1 MANISPVTNL
11 DFFETKA
18 ALKTFLS
25 NQTRFADYDFEGSN
39 MNVLLDLLSYNTFY
53 NNYYYNMAISEMFLD
68 SAQERNSMISHAK
81 ELNYLPRSRRS
92 AKAIVTFNITAS
104 QAGNFFIIPKDTKI
118 SGKCGNT
125 TFSFL
130 TEKAYTAVTAQVA
143 TLANPTVPGVYLPR
157 TFTVAAVDVF
167 QGRLITETLDIADT
181 VLSNNMIDTRSLY
194 VEVNGVEYV
203 YKTDIFGIT
212 ATDKVFYLQPEE
224 DEKYSIQFGQDKF
237 GVQPESSD
245 VITAKY
251 RINSAEEAN
260 GVTSMTSSGIAGA
273 SNVSITVT
281 SPSVG
286 GSSAETNESIRTFAP
301 KALQVQERAVTK
313 RDYEILLRSRFPNI
327 EAISV
332 YGGDEVDPP
341 QFGKVIISV
350 DVTGGEGAA
359 DFEIASFTDYL
370 KDKTPLTIEPVFVP
384 AKFLFIDTV
393 VDVVFDPNITTKSA
407 SQIRSEVKSAVTG
420 YSTSSLADFNKTLRQ
435 SRLSAT
441 LDSVDGSIISSSIF
455 ASPIIQVVPI
465 LNTIQNPAFSYETS
479 LVKPYAYDAITG
491 LSGFTP
497 AIRTTKL
504 TIEGT
509 VCRLQDDG
517 AGKMM
522 AVTAS
527 STSPSVFKRSIGT
540 INYITGAVKL
550 SNLIVDSFEG
560 NAIKFIANSVAK
572 DVKAPKDR
580 IITIRDEDI
589 TVNVTSLTE

>member
-1 MANISPVTNL
+1 MANISPVQNL
-11 DFFETKA
+11 DFFETKT
-18 ALKTFLS
+18 ALKNYLS

-39 MNVLLDLLSYNTFY
+39 MNVLLDLLAYNTFY

-92 AKAIVTFNITAS
+92 AKAVVTFSVTATQS
-104 QAGNFFIIPKDTKI
+104 GNFFIIPKDTKI
-118 SGKCGNT
+118 NGKCGNT
-125 TFSFL
+125 TFTFL
-130 TEKAYTAVTAQVA
+130 TEKAYTAVTAMTDA
-143 TLANPTVPGVYLPR
+143 SSPR
-157 TFTVAAVDVF
+157 TFLVQDVEVY
-167 QGRLITETLDIADT
+167 QGRLITETLDTSNT

-194 VEVNGVEYV
+194 VEVNGEEYV

-237 GVQPESSD
+237 GKQPTPGD
-245 VITAKY
+245 NITAKY

-260 GVTSMTSSGIAGA
+260 GVRSMTSNGLAGA
-273 SNVSITVT
+273 ANVSITVT
-281 SPSVG
+281 TPSNG
-286 GSSAETNESIRTFAP
+286 GLSAESVESIRAFAP
-301 KALQVQERAVTK
+301 KALQVQERAVTT
-313 RDYEILLRSRFPNI
+313 RDYEILLRNRFPNI

-384 AKFLFIDTV
+384 AKFLFVDTV
-393 VDVVFDPNITTKSA
+393 VDVVFDPNITTKSP
-407 SQIRSEVKSAVTG
+407 SQIRSEVTNAITG
-420 YSTSSLADFNKTLRQ
+420 YSTSTLADFNKTLRQ
-435 SRLSAT
+435 SRLAAT
-441 LDSVDGSIISSSIF
+441 LDAVDSSIISSSIF
-455 ASPIIQVVPI
+455 ASPIIQYVPV
-465 LNTIQNPAFSYETS
+465 LSTVSNPAFSYETA
-479 LVKPYAYDAITG
+479 LVQPYAYDATTG

-497 AIRTTKL
+497 AVRTTKL

-509 VCRLQDDG
+509 LVTLQDDG

-527 STSPSVFKRSIGT
+527 TASVSVFKRNIGT
-540 INYITGAVKL
+540 IDYSTGAIKL
-550 SNLIVDSFEG
+550 SNLVVDSYEG
-560 NAIKFIANSVAK
+560 SAIKFIANSVAK

-580 IITIRDEDI
+580 IITIRGEDI
-589 TVNVTSLTE
+589 TVNVTTLTE

>member
-143 TLANPTVPGVYLPR
+143 TLANPVIPGVYLPR

-167 QGRLITETLDIADT
+167 QGRLITETLDITDT

-224 DEKYSIQFGQDKF
+224 DEKYSLQFGQDKF
-237 GVQPESSD
+237 GAQPASSD

-273 SNVSITVT
+273 SNVSVTVT

-301 KALQVQERAVTK
+301 KALQVQERAVTT

-407 SQIRSEVKSAVTG
+407 SQIRSEVKSAITG

-435 SRLSAT
+435 SRLAAA

-479 LVKPYAYDAITG
+479 LVKPYAYDATTG

>member
-1 MANISPVTNL
+1 MANISPVQNL
-11 DFFETKA
+11 DFFETKT
-18 ALKTFLS
+18 ALKNYLS
-25 NQTRFADYDFEGSN
+25 NQARFADYDFEGSN
-39 MNVLLDLLSYNTFY
+39 MNVLLDLLAYNTFY

-92 AKAIVTFNITAS
+92 AKAVVTFNVTATQS
-104 QAGNFFIIPKDTKI
+104 GNFFIIPKDTKI
-118 SGKCGNT
+118 NGKCGNT
-125 TFSFL
+125 TFTFL
-130 TEKAYTAVTAQVA
+130 TEKAYTAVTAMTDA
-143 TLANPTVPGVYLPR
+143 SSPR
-157 TFTVAAVDVF
+157 KFLVQDVEVF
-167 QGRLITETLDIADT
+167 QGRLITETLDTSNT

-194 VEVNGVEYV
+194 VEVNGEEYV

-237 GVQPESSD
+237 GKQPTPGD
-245 VITAKY
+245 DITAKY

-260 GVTSMTSSGIAGA
+260 GVTSMTSNGLAGA

-281 SPSVG
+281 TPSNG
-286 GSSAETNESIRTFAP
+286 GLSAESVESIRAFAP
-301 KALQVQERAVTK
+301 KALQVQERAVTT
-313 RDYEILLRSRFPNI
+313 RDYEILLRNRFPNI

-332 YGGDEVDPP
+332 YGGDEVNPP

-384 AKFLFIDTV
+384 AKFLFVDTV
-393 VDVVFDPNITTKSA
+393 VDVVFDPNITTKSP
-407 SQIRSEVKSAVTG
+407 SQIRSEVTNAITG
-420 YSTSSLADFNKTLRQ
+420 YSTSTLADFNKTLRQ
-435 SRLSAT
+435 SRLAAT
-441 LDSVDGSIISSSIF
+441 LDAVDNSIISSSIF
-455 ASPIIQVVPI
+455 ASPIIQYVPV
-465 LNTIQNPAFSYETS
+465 LSTVSNPAFSYETA
-479 LVKPYAYDAITG
+479 LVQPYAYDATTG

-497 AIRTTKL
+497 AVRTTKL

-509 VCRLQDDG
+509 LVTLQDDG

-527 STSPSVFKRSIGT
+527 TASVSVFKRNIGT
-540 INYITGAVKL
+540 IDYSTGAIKL
-550 SNLIVDSFEG
+550 SNLVVDSYEG
-560 NAIKFIANSVAK
+560 SAIKFIANSVAK

-580 IITIRDEDI
+580 IITIRGEDI
-589 TVNVTSLTE
+589 TVNVTTLTE

>member
-1 MANISPVTNL
+1 MANISPVQNL
-11 DFFETKA
+11 DFFETKS
-18 ALKTFLS
+18 ALKTYLS
-25 NQTRFADYDFEGSN
+25 NQDRFADYDFEGSN
-39 MNVLLDLLSYNTFY
+39 MNVLLDLLAYNTFY

-68 SAQERNSMISHAK
+68 SAQERNSLVSHAK
-81 ELNYLPRSRRS
+81 ELNYMPRSRRS
-92 AKAIVTFNITAS
+92 AKATVTFNITATQS
-104 QAGNFFIIPKDTKI
+104 GNFFVIPKDTKVN
-118 SGKCGNT
+118 GKCGNT
-125 TFSFL
+125 TFTFIAD
-130 TEKAYTAVTAQVA
+130 KAYTAVSNEVA
-143 TLANPTVPGVYLPR
+143 TNPLGPRVYTATGVEVY
-157 TFTVAAVDVF
+157 
-167 QGRLITETLDIADT
+167 QGRLMTETLDISDT
-181 VLSNNMIDTRSLY
+181 TLSNEMIDSSSLY
-194 VEVNGVEYV
+194 VEVNNEEYV

-224 DEKYSIQFGQDKF
+224 DNKYSIQFGQDKF
-237 GVQPESSD
+237 GKQPTAGD
-245 VITAKY
+245 TITAKY
-251 RINSAEEAN
+251 RITSGPDAN
-260 GVTSMTSSGIAGA
+260 GVTSMTSNGIAGA
-273 SNVSITVT
+273 GGVNVTVT
-281 SPSVG
+281 IPSAG
-286 GSSAETNESIRTFAP
+286 GLLTETSESIRMFAP

-332 YGGDEVDPP
+332 YGGDEVEPP

-359 DFEIASFTDYL
+359 DFEIASFSDYL

-407 SQIRSEVKSAVTG
+407 SQIRSEVMAALTS
-420 YSTSSLADFNKTLRQ
+420 YSTTNLSDFNKTLRQ
-435 SRLSAT
+435 SRLAAA
-441 LDSVDGSIISSSIF
+441 LDSVDNSIISSSIF

-465 LNTIQNPAFSYETS
+465 LSTVQNPAFSYETA
-479 LVKPYAYDAITG
+479 LVQPYAYDATTG

-497 AIRTTKL
+497 AVRTSKL

-509 VCRLQDDG
+509 LVSLQDDG

-527 STSPSVFKRSIGT
+527 SADVSVFKRNVGT
-540 INYITGAVKL
+540 INYSTGAIKL
-550 SNLIVDSFEG
+550 SNLIVDSYEG
-560 NAIKFIANSVAK
+560 GAIKFIANSVAK

-580 IITIRDEDI
+580 IITIRGEDI

>member
-1 MANISPVTNL
+1 MANISPVQNL
-11 DFFETKA
+11 DFFETKS
-18 ALKTFLS
+18 ALKTYLS
-25 NQTRFADYDFEGSN
+25 NQDRFADYDFEGSN
-39 MNVLLDLLSYNTFY
+39 MNVLLDLLAYNTFY
-53 NNYYYNMAISEMFLD
+53 NNYYYNMMISEMFLD

-92 AKAIVTFNITAS
+92 AKAVVTFNITATQS
-104 QAGNFFIIPKDTKI
+104 GNFFVIPKDTKI
-118 SGKCGNT
+118 SGKCGNK
-125 TFSFL
+125 TFIFL
-130 TEKAYTAVTAQVA
+130 TEKAYTAVTAMTDA
-143 TLANPTVPGVYLPR
+143 SSPRKFLAQDVEVY
-157 TFTVAAVDVF
+157 
-167 QGRLITETLDIADT
+167 QGRLITETLDTSNT

-194 VEVNGVEYV
+194 VEVNGEEYV

-237 GVQPESSD
+237 GVQPASSD

-273 SNVSITVT
+273 SNVSVTVT

-286 GSSAETNESIRTFAP
+286 GASAETIESIRTFAP
-301 KALQVQERAVTK
+301 KALQVQERAVTT

-407 SQIRSEVKSAVTG
+407 SQIRSEVKSAITG

-441 LDSVDGSIISSSIF
+441 LDSVDSSIISSSIF

-479 LVKPYAYDAITG
+479 LVKPYAYDDTTG

-540 INYITGAVKL
+540 INYSTGAIKL

>member
-1 MANISPVTNL
+1 MANISPVQNL
-11 DFFETKA
+11 DFFETKS
-18 ALKTFLS
+18 ALKTYLS

-39 MNVLLDLLSYNTFY
+39 MNVLLDLLAYNTFY

-92 AKAIVTFNITAS
+92 AKAVVTFTITATQS
-104 QAGNFFIIPKDTKI
+104 GNFFIIPKDTKI

-125 TFSFL
+125 TFTFL
-130 TEKAYTAVTAQVA
+130 TEKAYTAVTAMTNA
-143 TLANPTVPGVYLPR
+143 ASPR
-157 TFTVAAVDVF
+157 TFLAQNVEVY
-167 QGRLITETLDIADT
+167 QGRLITETLDTSNT

-194 VEVNGVEYV
+194 VEVNGEEYV

-224 DEKYSIQFGQDKF
+224 DEKYSLQFGQDKF
-237 GVQPESSD
+237 GKQPTPGD
-245 VITAKY
+245 NITAKY

-260 GVTSMTSSGIAGA
+260 GVTSMTSSGLPGA
-273 SNVSITVT
+273 SNVSIVVT
-281 SPSVG
+281 TPSNGGLSP
-286 GSSAETNESIRTFAP
+286 ETTESIRAFAP

-313 RDYEILLRSRFPNI
+313 RDYEILLRNRFPNI

-393 VDVVFDPNITTKSA
+393 VDIVFDPNITTKSA
-407 SQIRSEVKSAVTG
+407 SQIRSEITNAITS
-420 YSTSSLADFNKTLRQ
+420 YSTSNLSDFNKTLRQ
-435 SRLSAT
+435 SRLAAT
-441 LDSVDGSIISSSIF
+441 LDAVDNSIISSSIF
-455 ASPIIQVVPI
+455 ASPIIQYVPI
-465 LNTIQNPAFSYETS
+465 LSTVTNPAFSYETA
-479 LVKPYAYDAITG
+479 LVQPYAYDATTG

-497 AIRTTKL
+497 AVRTTKL

-509 VCRLQDDG
+509 LCTLQDDG

-527 STSPSVFKRSIGT
+527 TASVSVFKRSIGT
-540 INYITGAVKL
+540 INYSTGAIKL
-550 SNLIVDSFEG
+550 SNLVVDSYEG
-560 NAIKFIANSVAK
+560 SAIKFIANSVAK

-580 IITIRDEDI
+580 IITIRGEDI
-589 TVNVTSLTE
+589 TVNVTTLTE

>member
-1 MANISPVTNL
+1 MANISPVQNL
-11 DFFETKA
+11 DFFETKS
-18 ALKTFLS
+18 ALKTYLS
-25 NQTRFADYDFEGSN
+25 NQDRFADYDFEGSN
-39 MNVLLDLLSYNTFY
+39 MNVLLDLLAYNTFY

-68 SAQERNSMISHAK
+68 SAQERNSLVSHAK
-81 ELNYLPRSRRS
+81 ELNYMPRSRRS
-92 AKAIVTFNITAS
+92 AKATVTFNITATQS
-104 QAGNFFIIPKDTKI
+104 GNFFVIPKDTKVN
-118 SGKCGNT
+118 GKCGNT
-125 TFSFL
+125 TFTFIAD
-130 TEKAYTAVTAQVA
+130 KAYTAVSNEVA
-143 TLANPTVPGVYLPR
+143 TNPLGPRVYTATGVEVY
-157 TFTVAAVDVF
+157 
-167 QGRLITETLDIADT
+167 QGRLMTETLDISDT
-181 VLSNNMIDTRSLY
+181 TLSNEMIDSSSLY
-194 VEVNGVEYV
+194 VEVNNEEYV

-224 DEKYSIQFGQDKF
+224 DNKYSIQFGQDKF
-237 GVQPESSD
+237 GKQPTAGD
-245 VITAKY
+245 TITAKY
-251 RINSAEEAN
+251 RITSGPDAN
-260 GVTSMTSSGIAGA
+260 GVTSMTSNGIAGA
-273 SNVSITVT
+273 GGVNVTVT
-281 SPSVG
+281 IPSAG
-286 GSSAETNESIRTFAP
+286 GLLTETSESIRMFAP

-393 VDVVFDPNITTKSA
+393 VDVVFDPNLTTKSA
-407 SQIRSEVKSAVTG
+407 SQIRSEATNAITA
-420 YSTSSLADFNKTLRQ
+420 YSTTNLNDFNKTLRQ
-435 SRLSAT
+435 SRLAAA
-441 LDSVDGSIISSSIF
+441 LDAVDNSIISSSIF

-465 LNTIQNPAFSYETS
+465 LSTVQNPAFSYETA
-479 LVKPYAYDAITG
+479 LVQPYAYDATTG

-497 AIRTTKL
+497 AVRTSKL

-509 VCRLQDDG
+509 LMTLQDDG

-527 STSPSVFKRSIGT
+527 TATTSVFKRSIGT
-540 INYITGAVKL
+540 INYSTGAIKL

-560 NAIKFIANSVAK
+560 GAVKFIANSVAK

-580 IITIRDEDI
+580 IITIRGEDI

>member
-1 MANISPVTNL
+1 MANISPVQNL
-11 DFFETKA
+11 DFFETKS
-18 ALKTFLS
+18 ALKTYLS
-25 NQTRFADYDFEGSN
+25 NQDRFADYDFEGSN
-39 MNVLLDLLSYNTFY
+39 MNVLLDLLAYNTFY

-92 AKAIVTFNITAS
+92 AKAVVTFTITATQS
-104 QAGNFFIIPKDTKI
+104 GNYFIIPKDTKI

-125 TFSFL
+125 TFTFL
-130 TEKAYTAVTAQVA
+130 TEKAYSAVTAMTNA
-143 TLANPTVPGVYLPR
+143 AAPR
-157 TFTVAAVDVF
+157 TFLVQDVEVF
-167 QGRLITETLDIADT
+167 QGRLITETLDTSNTI
-181 VLSNNMIDTRSLY
+181 LSNNMIDTRSLY
-194 VEVNGVEYV
+194 VEVNGEEYV

-237 GVQPESSD
+237 GKQPTPGD
-245 VITAKY
+245 NITAKY

-260 GVTSMTSSGIAGA
+260 GVRSMTSNGLAGA
-273 SNVSITVT
+273 ANVSITVT
-281 SPSVG
+281 TPSNG
-286 GSSAETNESIRTFAP
+286 GLSAESVESIRAFAP
-301 KALQVQERAVTK
+301 KALQVQERAVTT
-313 RDYEILLRSRFPNI
+313 RDYEILLRNRFPNI

-332 YGGDEVDPP
+332 YGGDEVNPP

-384 AKFLFIDTV
+384 AKFLFVDTV
-393 VDVVFDPNITTKSA
+393 VDVVFDPNITTKSP
-407 SQIRSEVKSAVTG
+407 SQIRSEITNAITS
-420 YSTSSLADFNKTLRQ
+420 YSTSTLSDFNKTLRQ
-435 SRLSAT
+435 SRLAAT
-441 LDSVDGSIISSSIF
+441 LDAVDNSIISSSIF
-455 ASPIIQVVPI
+455 ASPIIQYVPV
-465 LNTIQNPAFSYETS
+465 LSTVSNPAFSYETA
-479 LVKPYAYDAITG
+479 LVQPYAYDATTG

-497 AIRTTKL
+497 AVRTSKL

-509 VCRLQDDG
+509 LCTLQDDG

-527 STSPSVFKRSIGT
+527 TASVSVFKRSIGT
-540 INYITGAVKL
+540 INYSTGAIKL
-550 SNLIVDSFEG
+550 SNLVVDSYEG
-560 NAIKFIANSVAK
+560 SAVKFIANSVAK

-580 IITIRDEDI
+580 IITIRGEDI
-589 TVNVTSLTE
+589 TVNVTTLTE

>member
-1 MANISPVTNL
+1 MANISPVQNL
-11 DFFETKA
+11 DFFETKT
-18 ALKTFLS
+18 ALKNYLS
-25 NQTRFADYDFEGSN
+25 NQARFADYDFEGSN
-39 MNVLLDLLSYNTFY
+39 MNVLLDLLAYNTFY

-92 AKAIVTFNITAS
+92 AKAVVTFSVTATQS
-104 QAGNFFIIPKDTKI
+104 GNFFIIPKDTKI
-118 SGKCGNT
+118 NGKCGNT
-125 TFSFL
+125 TFTFL
-130 TEKAYTAVTAQVA
+130 TEKAYTAVTAMTDA
-143 TLANPTVPGVYLPR
+143 SSPR
-157 TFTVAAVDVF
+157 KFLVQDVEVF
-167 QGRLITETLDIADT
+167 QGRLITETLDTSNT

-194 VEVNGVEYV
+194 VEVNGEEYV

-237 GVQPESSD
+237 GKQPTPGD
-245 VITAKY
+245 NITAKY

-260 GVTSMTSSGIAGA
+260 GVTSMTSNGLAGA
-273 SNVSITVT
+273 ANVSITVT
-281 SPSVG
+281 TPSNG
-286 GSSAETNESIRTFAP
+286 GLSAESVESIRAFAP
-301 KALQVQERAVTK
+301 KALQVQERAVTT
-313 RDYEILLRSRFPNI
+313 RDYEILLRNRFPNI

-332 YGGDEVDPP
+332 YGGDEVNPP

-384 AKFLFIDTV
+384 AKFLFVDTV

-407 SQIRSEVKSAVTG
+407 SQIRSEVTNAITG
-420 YSTSSLADFNKTLRQ
+420 YSTSTLADFNKTLRQ
-435 SRLSAT
+435 SRLAAT
-441 LDSVDGSIISSSIF
+441 LDAVDNSIISSSIF
-455 ASPIIQVVPI
+455 ASPIIQYVPV
-465 LNTIQNPAFSYETS
+465 LSTVSNPAFSYETA
-479 LVKPYAYDAITG
+479 LVQPYAYDATTG

-497 AIRTTKL
+497 AVRTTKL

-509 VCRLQDDG
+509 LVTLQDDG

-527 STSPSVFKRSIGT
+527 TASVSVFKRNIGT
-540 INYITGAVKL
+540 IDYSTGAIKL
-550 SNLIVDSFEG
+550 SNLVVDSYEG
-560 NAIKFIANSVAK
+560 SAIKFIANSVAK

-580 IITIRDEDI
+580 IITIRGEDI
-589 TVNVTSLTE
+589 TVNVTTLTE

>member
-1 MANISPVTNL
+1 MANISPVQNL
-11 DFFETKA
+11 DFFETKS
-18 ALKTFLS
+18 ALKTYLS

-39 MNVLLDLLSYNTFY
+39 MNVLLDLLAYNTFY

-92 AKAIVTFNITAS
+92 AKAVVTFTITATQS
-104 QAGNFFIIPKDTKI
+104 GNFFIIPKETKI

-125 TFSFL
+125 TFTFL
-130 TEKAYTAVTAQVA
+130 TEKAYTAVTAMTDA
-143 TLANPTVPGVYLPR
+143 ASPR
-157 TFTVAAVDVF
+157 TFLAQNVEVY
-167 QGRLITETLDIADT
+167 QGRLITETLDTSNT

-194 VEVNGVEYV
+194 VEVNGEEYV

-224 DEKYSIQFGQDKF
+224 DEKYSLQFGQDKF
-237 GVQPESSD
+237 GKHPTPGD
-245 VITAKY
+245 NITAKY

-260 GVTSMTSSGIAGA
+260 GVTSMTSSGLSGA

-281 SPSVG
+281 TPSNGGLSP
-286 GSSAETNESIRTFAP
+286 ETTESIRAFAP

-313 RDYEILLRSRFPNI
+313 RDYEILLRNRFPNI

-407 SQIRSEVKSAVTG
+407 SQIRSEITNAITS
-420 YSTSSLADFNKTLRQ
+420 YSTSNLADFNKTLRQ
-435 SRLSAT
+435 SRLAAT
-441 LDSVDGSIISSSIF
+441 LDAVDNSIISSSIF
-455 ASPIIQVVPI
+455 ASPIIQYVPVLSI
-465 LNTIQNPAFSYETS
+465 VTNPAFSYETA
-479 LVKPYAYDAITG
+479 LVQPYAYDATTG

-497 AIRTTKL
+497 AVRTTKL

-509 VCRLQDDG
+509 LCTLQDDG

-527 STSPSVFKRSIGT
+527 TASVSVFKRSIGT
-540 INYITGAVKL
+540 INYSTGAIKL
-550 SNLIVDSFEG
+550 SNLVVDSYEG
-560 NAIKFIANSVAK
+560 SAIKFIANSVAK

-580 IITIRDEDI
+580 IITIRGEDI
-589 TVNVTSLTE
+589 TVNVTTLTE

>member
-1 MANISPVTNL
+1 MANISPVQNL
-11 DFFETKA
+11 DFFETKT
-18 ALKTFLS
+18 ALKNYLS
-25 NQTRFADYDFEGSN
+25 NQARFADYDFEGSN
-39 MNVLLDLLSYNTFY
+39 MNVLLDLLAYNTFY

-92 AKAIVTFNITAS
+92 AKAVVTFNVTATQS
-104 QAGNFFIIPKDTKI
+104 GNFFIIPKDTKI
-118 SGKCGNT
+118 NGKCGNT
-125 TFSFL
+125 TFTFL
-130 TEKAYTAVTAQVA
+130 TEKAYTAVTAMTDA
-143 TLANPTVPGVYLPR
+143 SSPR
-157 TFTVAAVDVF
+157 KFLVQDVEVF
-167 QGRLITETLDIADT
+167 QGRLITETLDTSNT

-194 VEVNGVEYV
+194 VEVNGEEYV

-237 GVQPESSD
+237 GKQPTPGD
-245 VITAKY
+245 NITAKY

-260 GVTSMTSSGIAGA
+260 GVTSMTSNGLAGA

-281 SPSVG
+281 TPSNG
-286 GSSAETNESIRTFAP
+286 GLSAESVESIRAFAP
-301 KALQVQERAVTK
+301 KALQVQERAVTT
-313 RDYEILLRSRFPNI
+313 RDYEILLRNRFPNI

-332 YGGDEVDPP
+332 YGGDEVNPP

-384 AKFLFIDTV
+384 AKFLFVDTV
-393 VDVVFDPNITTKSA
+393 VDVVFDPNITTKSP
-407 SQIRSEVKSAVTG
+407 SQIRSEVTNAITG
-420 YSTSSLADFNKTLRQ
+420 YSTSTLADFNKTLRQ
-435 SRLSAT
+435 SRLAAT
-441 LDSVDGSIISSSIF
+441 LDAVDNSIISSSIF
-455 ASPIIQVVPI
+455 ASPIIQYVPV
-465 LNTIQNPAFSYETS
+465 LSTVSNPAFSYETA
-479 LVKPYAYDAITG
+479 LVQPYAYDATTG

-497 AIRTTKL
+497 AVRTTKL

-509 VCRLQDDG
+509 LVTLQDDG

-527 STSPSVFKRSIGT
+527 TASVSVFKRNIGT
-540 INYITGAVKL
+540 IDYSTGAIKL
-550 SNLIVDSFEG
+550 SNLVVDSYEG
-560 NAIKFIANSVAK
+560 SAIKFIANSVAK

-580 IITIRDEDI
+580 IITIRGEDI
-589 TVNVTSLTE
+589 TVNVTTLTE

>member
-1 MANISPVTNL
+1 MANISPVQNL
-11 DFFETKA
+11 DFFETKS
-18 ALKTFLS
+18 ALKTYLS

-39 MNVLLDLLSYNTFY
+39 MNVLLDLLAYNTFY

-92 AKAIVTFNITAS
+92 AKAVVTFTITATQS
-104 QAGNFFIIPKDTKI
+104 GNFFIIPKDTKI

-125 TFSFL
+125 TFTFL
-130 TEKAYTAVTAQVA
+130 TEKAYTAVTAMTNA
-143 TLANPTVPGVYLPR
+143 SSPR
-157 TFTVAAVDVF
+157 TFLAQNVEVY
-167 QGRLITETLDIADT
+167 QGRLITETLDTSNT

-194 VEVNGVEYV
+194 VEVNGEEYV

-224 DEKYSIQFGQDKF
+224 DEKYSLQFGQDKF
-237 GVQPESSD
+237 GKQPTAGD
-245 VITAKY
+245 NITAKY

-260 GVTSMTSSGIAGA
+260 GVTSMTSSGLPGA
-273 SNVSITVT
+273 SNVSIVVT
-281 SPSVG
+281 TPSNGGLSP
-286 GSSAETNESIRTFAP
+286 ETTESIRAFAP

-313 RDYEILLRSRFPNI
+313 RDYEILLRNRFPNI

-407 SQIRSEVKSAVTG
+407 SQIRSEITNAITS
-420 YSTSSLADFNKTLRQ
+420 YSTSNLADFNKTLRQ
-435 SRLSAT
+435 SRLAAT
-441 LDSVDGSIISSSIF
+441 LDAVDNSIISSSIF
-455 ASPIIQVVPI
+455 ASPIIQYVPI
-465 LNTIQNPAFSYETS
+465 LSIVTNPAFSYETA
-479 LVKPYAYDAITG
+479 LVQPYAYDATTG

-497 AIRTTKL
+497 AVRTTKL

-509 VCRLQDDG
+509 LCTLQDDG

-527 STSPSVFKRSIGT
+527 TSSVSVFKRSIGT
-540 INYITGAVKL
+540 INYSTGAIKL
-550 SNLIVDSFEG
+550 SNLVVDSYEG
-560 NAIKFIANSVAK
+560 SAIKFIANSVAK

-580 IITIRDEDI
+580 IITIRGEDI
-589 TVNVTSLTE
+589 TVNVTTLTE

>member
-1 MANISPVTNL
+1 MANISPVQNL
-11 DFFETKA
+11 DFFETKS
-18 ALKTFLS
+18 ALKTYLS
-25 NQTRFADYDFEGSN
+25 NQDRFADYDFEGSN
-39 MNVLLDLLSYNTFY
+39 MNVLLDLLAYNTFY

-68 SAQERNSMISHAK
+68 SAQERNSLVSHAK

-92 AKAIVTFNITAS
+92 SKAVVTFNITATQS
-104 QAGNFFIIPKDTKI
+104 GNFFVIPKDTKVN
-118 SGKCGNT
+118 GKCGNT
-125 TFSFL
+125 TYSFL
-130 TEKAYTAVTAQVA
+130 TDKAYTAVSTAA
-143 TLANPTVPGVYLPR
+143 AITNDAGVVTQPR
-157 TFTVAAVDVF
+157 TYTVASVDVF
-167 QGRLITETLDIADT
+167 QGRLLTETLDISDT
-181 VLSNNMIDTRSLY
+181 TLSNKMIDTRSLY
-194 VEVNGVEYV
+194 VEVNGEEYV

-224 DEKYSIQFGQDKF
+224 DEKYSLQFGQDKF
-237 GVQPESSD
+237 GKQPTAGD
-245 VITAKY
+245 TITAKY
-251 RINSAEEAN
+251 RICSGPDAD
-260 GVTSMTSSGIAGA
+260 GVTSMSSNGLAG
-273 SNVSITVT
+273 SGGVSITVT
-281 SPSVG
+281 QPSAG
-286 GSSAETNESIRTFAP
+286 GFLTETVDSIRTFAP

-313 RDYEILLRSRFPNI
+313 RDYEILLRNRFPNI

-332 YGGDEVDPP
+332 YGGNEVDPP

-407 SQIRSEVKSAVTG
+407 SQIRSEISAALTA
-420 YSTSSLADFNKTLRQ
+420 YSTNNLADFNKTLRQ
-435 SRLSAT
+435 SRLAAT
-441 LDSVDGSIISSSIF
+441 LDAVDNSIISSSIF
-455 ASPIIQVVPI
+455 ASPIIQFVPT
-465 LNTIQNPAFSYETS
+465 LSTIQNPSFSYETA
-479 LVKPYAYDAITG
+479 LVQPYAYDATTG

-497 AIRTTKL
+497 AVRTTKL

-509 VCRLQDDG
+509 LVTLQDDG

-527 STSPSVFKRSIGT
+527 TASPVVFKRSVGT
-540 INYITGAVKL
+540 INYSTGAVKL
-550 SNLIVDSFEG
+550 SNLIVDTFEG
-560 NAIKFIANSVAK
+560 SAIKFIANSVAK

-580 IITIRDEDI
+580 IITIRGEDI

>member
-1 MANISPVTNL
+1 MANISPVQNL
-11 DFFETKA
+11 DFFETKS
-18 ALKTFLS
+18 ALKTYLS

-39 MNVLLDLLSYNTFY
+39 MNVLLDLLAYNTFY

-92 AKAIVTFNITAS
+92 AKAVVTFTITATQS
-104 QAGNFFIIPKDTKI
+104 GNFFIIPKDTKI

-125 TFSFL
+125 TFTFL
-130 TEKAYTAVTAQVA
+130 TEKAYTAVTAMTNA
-143 TLANPTVPGVYLPR
+143 DSPR
-157 TFTVAAVDVF
+157 TFLAQNVEVY
-167 QGRLITETLDIADT
+167 QGRLITETLDTSNT

-194 VEVNGVEYV
+194 VEVNGEEYV

-224 DEKYSIQFGQDKF
+224 DEKYSLQFGQDKF
-237 GVQPESSD
+237 GKHPTPGD
-245 VITAKY
+245 NITAKY

-260 GVTSMTSSGIAGA
+260 GVTSMTSSGLPGA
-273 SNVSITVT
+273 SNVSIVVT
-281 SPSVG
+281 TPSNGGLSP
-286 GSSAETNESIRTFAP
+286 ETTESIRAFAP

-313 RDYEILLRSRFPNI
+313 RDYEILLRNRFPNI

-393 VDVVFDPNITTKSA
+393 VDIVFDPNITTKSA
-407 SQIRSEVKSAVTG
+407 SQIRSEITNAITS
-420 YSTSSLADFNKTLRQ
+420 YSTSNLADFNKTLRQ
-435 SRLSAT
+435 SRLAAT
-441 LDSVDGSIISSSIF
+441 LDAVDNSIISSSIF
-455 ASPIIQVVPI
+455 ASPIIQYVPV
-465 LNTIQNPAFSYETS
+465 LSTVTNPAFSYETA
-479 LVKPYAYDAITG
+479 LVQPYAYDATTG

-497 AIRTTKL
+497 AVRTTKL

-509 VCRLQDDG
+509 LCTLQDDG

-527 STSPSVFKRSIGT
+527 TASVSVFKRSIGT
-540 INYITGAVKL
+540 INYSTGAIKL
-550 SNLIVDSFEG
+550 SNLVVDSYEG
-560 NAIKFIANSVAK
+560 SAIKFIANSVAK

-580 IITIRDEDI
+580 IITIRGEDI
-589 TVNVTSLTE
+589 TVNVTTLTE

>member
-130 TEKAYTAVTAQVA
+130 TEKAYTAVTSQVA
-143 TLANPTVPGVYLPR
+143 TLANSNVPGVYLPR

-167 QGRLITETLDIADT
+167 QGRLITETLDITDT

-224 DEKYSIQFGQDKF
+224 DEKYSLQFGQDKF

-301 KALQVQERAVTK
+301 KALQVQERAVTT

-550 SNLIVDSFEG
+550 SNLIVDSFDG

>member
-1 MANISPVTNL
+1 MANISPVQNL
-11 DFFETKA
+11 DFFETKS
-18 ALKTFLS
+18 ALKTYLS

-39 MNVLLDLLSYNTFY
+39 MNVLLDLLAYNTFY

-92 AKAIVTFNITAS
+92 AKAVVTFTITATQS
-104 QAGNFFIIPKDTKI
+104 GNFFIIPKDTKI

-125 TFSFL
+125 TFTFL
-130 TEKAYTAVTAQVA
+130 TEKAYTAVTAMTNA
-143 TLANPTVPGVYLPR
+143 ASPR
-157 TFTVAAVDVF
+157 TFLAQNVEVY
-167 QGRLITETLDIADT
+167 QGRLITETLDTSNT

-194 VEVNGVEYV
+194 VEVNGEEYV

-224 DEKYSIQFGQDKF
+224 DEKYSLQFGQDKF
-237 GVQPESSD
+237 GKQPTPGD
-245 VITAKY
+245 NITAKY

-260 GVTSMTSSGIAGA
+260 GVTSMTSSGLPGA
-273 SNVSITVT
+273 SNVSIVVT
-281 SPSVG
+281 TPSNGGLSP
-286 GSSAETNESIRTFAP
+286 ETTESIRAFAP

-313 RDYEILLRSRFPNI
+313 RDYEILLRNRFPNI

-393 VDVVFDPNITTKSA
+393 VDIVFDPNITTKSA
-407 SQIRSEVKSAVTG
+407 SQIRSEITNAITS
-420 YSTSSLADFNKTLRQ
+420 YSTSNLADFNKTLRQ
-435 SRLSAT
+435 SRLAAT
-441 LDSVDGSIISSSIF
+441 LDAVDNSIISSSIF
-455 ASPIIQVVPI
+455 ASPIIQYVPV
-465 LNTIQNPAFSYETS
+465 LSTVTNPAFSYETA
-479 LVKPYAYDAITG
+479 LVQPYAYDATTG

-497 AIRTTKL
+497 AVRTTKL

-509 VCRLQDDG
+509 LCTLQDDG

-527 STSPSVFKRSIGT
+527 TASVSVFKRSIGT
-540 INYITGAVKL
+540 INYSTGAIKL
-550 SNLIVDSFEG
+550 SNLVVDSYEG
-560 NAIKFIANSVAK
+560 SAIKFIANSVAK

-580 IITIRDEDI
+580 IITIRGEDI
-589 TVNVTSLTE
+589 TVNVTTLTE

>member
-1 MANISPVTNL
+1 MANISPVQNL
-11 DFFETKA
+11 DFFETKS
-18 ALKTFLS
+18 ALKTYLS

-39 MNVLLDLLSYNTFY
+39 MNVLLDLLAYNTFY

-92 AKAIVTFNITAS
+92 AKAVVTFTITATQS
-104 QAGNFFIIPKDTKI
+104 GNFFIIPKDTKI

-125 TFSFL
+125 TFTFL
-130 TEKAYTAVTAQVA
+130 TEKAYTAVTAMTNA
-143 TLANPTVPGVYLPR
+143 DSPR
-157 TFTVAAVDVF
+157 TFLAQNVEVY
-167 QGRLITETLDIADT
+167 QGRLITETLDTSNT

-194 VEVNGVEYV
+194 VEVNGEEYV

-224 DEKYSIQFGQDKF
+224 DEKYSLQFGQDKF
-237 GVQPESSD
+237 GKHPTPGD
-245 VITAKY
+245 NITAKY

-260 GVTSMTSSGIAGA
+260 GVTSMTSSGLSGA
-273 SNVSITVT
+273 SNVSIVVT
-281 SPSVG
+281 TPSNGGLSP
-286 GSSAETNESIRTFAP
+286 ETTESIRAFAP

-313 RDYEILLRSRFPNI
+313 RDYEILLRNRFPNI

-393 VDVVFDPNITTKSA
+393 VDIVFDPNITTKSA
-407 SQIRSEVKSAVTG
+407 SQIRSEITNAITS
-420 YSTSSLADFNKTLRQ
+420 YSTSNLADFNKTLRQ
-435 SRLSAT
+435 SRLAAT
-441 LDSVDGSIISSSIF
+441 LDAVDNSIISSSIF
-455 ASPIIQVVPI
+455 ASPIIQYVPV
-465 LNTIQNPAFSYETS
+465 LSTVTNPAFSYETA
-479 LVKPYAYDAITG
+479 LVQPYAYDATTG

-497 AIRTTKL
+497 AVRTTKL

-509 VCRLQDDG
+509 LCTLQDDG

-527 STSPSVFKRSIGT
+527 TASVSVFKRSIGT
-540 INYITGAVKL
+540 INYSTGAIKL
-550 SNLIVDSFEG
+550 SNLVVDSYEG
-560 NAIKFIANSVAK
+560 SAIKFIANSVAK

-580 IITIRDEDI
+580 IITIRGEDI
-589 TVNVTSLTE
+589 TVNVTTLTE

>member
-1 MANISPVTNL
+1 MANISPVQNL
-11 DFFETKA
+11 DFFETKT
-18 ALKTFLS
+18 ALKNYLS
-25 NQTRFADYDFEGSN
+25 NQARFADYDFDGSN
-39 MNVLLDLLSYNTFY
+39 MNVLLDLLAYNTFY

-92 AKAIVTFNITAS
+92 AKAVVTFNVTATQS
-104 QAGNFFIIPKDTKI
+104 GNFFIIPKDTKI
-118 SGKCGNT
+118 NGKCGNT
-125 TFSFL
+125 TFTFL
-130 TEKAYTAVTAQVA
+130 TEKAYTAVTAMTDA
-143 TLANPTVPGVYLPR
+143 SSPR
-157 TFTVAAVDVF
+157 TFLVQNVEVY
-167 QGRLITETLDIADT
+167 QGRLITETLDTSNT

-194 VEVNGVEYV
+194 VEVNGEEYV

-237 GVQPESSD
+237 GKQPTPGD
-245 VITAKY
+245 NITAKY

-260 GVTSMTSSGIAGA
+260 GVRSMTSNGLAGA
-273 SNVSITVT
+273 ANVSITVT
-281 SPSVG
+281 TPSNG
-286 GSSAETNESIRTFAP
+286 GLSAESVESIRAFAP

-313 RDYEILLRSRFPNI
+313 RDYEILLRNRFPNI

-332 YGGDEVDPP
+332 YGGDEVNPP

-384 AKFLFIDTV
+384 AKFLFVDTV

-407 SQIRSEVKSAVTG
+407 SQIRSEVTNAITG
-420 YSTSSLADFNKTLRQ
+420 YSTSTLADFNKTLRQ
-435 SRLSAT
+435 SRLAAT
-441 LDSVDGSIISSSIF
+441 LDAVDNSIISSSIF
-455 ASPIIQVVPI
+455 ASPIIQYVPV
-465 LNTIQNPAFSYETS
+465 LSTVSNPAFSYETA
-479 LVKPYAYDAITG
+479 LVQPYAYDATTG

-497 AIRTTKL
+497 AVRTTKL

-509 VCRLQDDG
+509 LVTLQDDG

-527 STSPSVFKRSIGT
+527 TASVSVFKRSIGT
-540 INYITGAVKL
+540 IDYSTGAIKL
-550 SNLIVDSFEG
+550 SNLVVDSYEG
-560 NAIKFIANSVAK
+560 SAIKFIANSVAK

-580 IITIRDEDI
+580 IITIRGEDI
-589 TVNVTSLTE
+589 TVNVTTLTE